1 MRNDVEPLFVGWVVM
16 NQPVMFPKDEIK
28 DVQIVA
34 FKSED
39 SELDGSFCVRMVKAS
54 PTIEFICADEEEAE
68 KLYKWL
74 KDSMKVVH
82 VDFKN
87 KERKIDE

>member
-16 NQPVMFPKDEIK
+16 SQPIMFPKDEIK
-28 DVQIVA
+28 DVQLLA
-34 FKSED
+34 FRSED
-39 SELDGSFCVRMVKAS
+39 SELDGNYVVRMIKAS
-54 PTIEFICADEEEAE
+54 PTIEFVCQDEAE
-68 KLYKWL
+68 AEQLCKWL

-87 KERKIDE
+87 KERN

>member
-1 MRNDVEPLFVGWVVM
+1 MRNDVEPLFIGWVVM
-16 NQPVMFPKDEIK
+16 SQPIMFPKDEIK
-28 DVQIVA
+28 DVQLLA
-34 FKSED
+34 FRSED
-39 SELDGSFCVRMVKAS
+39 SELDGNYVVRMTKAS

-87 KERKIDE
+87 KERKTDE